1 MKGLSKVTQL
11 DMGTDRKIPLY
22 LTPSAGLF
30 DRQGIVRVAELLL
43 LKAAG
48 YHSGSHMTQ
57 NEGTFA
63 REQCLSPG
71 ALWQVW
77 DEAYPL
83 SDQVTAHFVKSL
95 TARTLL
101 LGPHDLSN
109 ICPLEPVSPGLTIL
123 LPTGEQVASQDDMHL
138 CCIPDHASPGP
149 FSLAGH
155 AGLLVCLQVP
165 WAEAQ
170 IAALG

>member
-1 MKGLSKVTQL
+1 
-11 DMGTDRKIPLY
+11 
-22 LTPSAGLF
+22 
-30 DRQGIVRVAELLL
+30 
-43 LKAAG
+43 
-48 YHSGSHMTQ
+48 MTQ
-57 NEGTFA
+57 NEGTFV

-109 ICPLEPVSPGLTIL
+109 ICPPEPVSPGLTIL
-123 LPTGEQVASQDDMHL
+123 LPTGEQVASQDDMPL
-138 CCIPDHASPGP
+138 CHIPDHASPGP